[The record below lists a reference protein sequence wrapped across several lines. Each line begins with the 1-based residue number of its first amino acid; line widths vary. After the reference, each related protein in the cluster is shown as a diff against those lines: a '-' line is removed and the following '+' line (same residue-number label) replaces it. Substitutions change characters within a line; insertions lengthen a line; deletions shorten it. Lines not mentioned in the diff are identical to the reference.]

1 MLDTSKVP
9 ALCSCLKL
17 HGRVFQEDLQ
27 LARRLI
33 GGDPHTFRLFVD
45 GYAQRLAAFVMRH
58 TGADHA
64 SAEDIV
70 QDTLI
75 RAIRALPQYRGEAS
89 LYTWLCQ
96 ICRSEMVD
104 QHRKAVR
111 RPQTVSLDAHP
122 RIAALVDARAAPEEL
137 PFDLSG
143 AGSGS
148 KAAILRSL
156 ALIPGRY
163 AQALEW
169 KYGDDASV
177 DEIGRMLGIS
187 SVAAQS
193 LLAGAREALRD
204 VWRTQSGES
213 PIEGGAAAPG
223 QDRG

>member
-1 MLDTSKVP
+1 M
-9 ALCSCLKL
+9 
-17 HGRVFQEDLQ
+17 FQEDLQ

-33 GGDPHTFRLFVD
+33 DGDPHSFRLFLD
-45 GYAQRLAAFVMRH
+45 GNAQRLAAFVVRR
-58 TGADHA
+58 TGADRA

-75 RAIRALPQYRGEAS
+75 RAVRALPQYRGEAS
-89 LYTWLCQ
+89 LFTWLCQ

-111 RPQTVSLDAHP
+111 RPQTVSLDANP

-137 PFDLSG
+137 SFDLSG
-143 AGSGS
+143 AGDGS
-148 KAAILRSL
+148 NAAILRAL
-156 ALIPGRY
+156 ALIPERF

-169 KYGDDASV
+169 KYGDETSV

-193 LLAGAREALRD
+193 LLARAREAFRD
-204 VWRTQSGES
+204 AWHAEYGES
-213 PIEGGAAAPG
+213 PVQGGSAPEG
-223 QDRG
+223 RGRG